1 MKMNFFLYFLLMT
14 SALIAGVL
22 KIPIY
27 TTLKT
32 LNQNTNCLLH
42 LAVSDS
48 SAPRINLGSKI
59 SALDGKVVEL
69 LSLDVE
75 IPNGWGL

>member
-1 MKMNFFLYFLLMT
+1 MT

-22 KIPIY
+22 KI
-27 TTLKT
+27 
-32 LNQNTNCLLH
+32 LH

-48 SAPRINLGSKI
+48 SAPRVNLGSEI

-69 LSLDVE
+69 LSLDVKV
-75 IPNGWGL
+75 PMDGGL